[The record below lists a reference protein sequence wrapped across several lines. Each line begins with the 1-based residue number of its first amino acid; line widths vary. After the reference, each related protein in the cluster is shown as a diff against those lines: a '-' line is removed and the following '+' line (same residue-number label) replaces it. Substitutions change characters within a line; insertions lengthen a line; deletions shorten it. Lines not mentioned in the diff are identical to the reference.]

1 MLHVCTLYK
10 FISKYAYPWAAFYM
24 SYSCM
29 FMLKSFTHAYV
40 IVYLYMTHVHDMHI
54 HIQTYI
60 HIQLSDC
67 LIEALEPQVARI
79 DYSVERVE

>member
-1 MLHVCTLYK
+1 M
-10 FISKYAYPWAAFYM
+10 YAYPCAAFYI

-29 FMLKSFTHAYV
+29 FMLKSFTQAYV

-54 HIQTYI
+54 HIQIYI

-67 LIEALEPQVARI
+67 LTKALEPQVARI